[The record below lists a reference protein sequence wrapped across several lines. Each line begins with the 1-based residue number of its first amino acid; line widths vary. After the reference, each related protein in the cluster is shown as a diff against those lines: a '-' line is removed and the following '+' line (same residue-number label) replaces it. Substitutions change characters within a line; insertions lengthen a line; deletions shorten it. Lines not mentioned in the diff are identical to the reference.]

1 MADSL
6 DAQIIR
12 RASQNH
18 RIVTHVELRRLGRGQ
33 HAIYYRLRTG
43 RLHREFPGVYAVGT
57 PAMSAWERSTAAV
70 TACGRGSLLADLAAL
85 ALWGWLES
93 WPHKL
98 SVITPNDRRPKGIT
112 VHRARTL
119 TNKDRGRRYGIPVT
133 SPARTQ
139 LDCAVLL
146 PAQTLTRVVNDALH
160 TPQLSRRLLK
170 EICRLHPKHPGAKL
184 IRPFYDT
191 TDGPTRSDWQDDFP
205 TWCVKHGMPRP
216 KLEHKIGPHTVDA
229 CFIEERLIVELDS
242 WQSTAATTASKP
254 TASATPPISRSAT
267 RPCGSHGSAAT
278 TNHSARQTACAG
290 FSSSA
295 GSRSPRSTPTRPAH
309 AQPPQRRAE
318 QRAHNR
324 ARAALSSALTTAQAP
339 R

>member
-6 DAQIIR
+6 DAAIIR

-18 RIVTHVELRRLGRGQ
+18 RIVTHVELRRLGLGK

-43 RLHREFPGVYAVGT
+43 RLHREFPGVYSVGT
-57 PAMSAWERSTAAV
+57 PAMSAWERSIAAV
-70 TACGRGSLLADLAAL
+70 TACGKGSLLADLAAL
-85 ALWGWLES
+85 ALWGWLQP

-98 SVITPNDRRPKGIT
+98 SVITPNDRRPRGIA
-112 VHRARTL
+112 VHRSQAL
-119 TNKDRGRRYGIPVT
+119 TNEDRARRYGIPVT

-170 EICRLHPKHPGAKL
+170 EICAIHPKHPGAKL
-184 IRPFYDT
+184 ILPFYDT

-205 TWCVKHGMPRP
+205 TWCIKHGMPRP
-216 KLEHKIGPHTVDA
+216 TLEHKIGPHKVDA

-242 WQSTAATTASKP
+242 WQSHSGNDRFEADRERDAANLEVRYP
-254 TASATPPISRSAT
+254 TVRVTWKRRYDQSEREANRLRRILELR
-267 RPCGSHGSAAT
+267 RIEVAAFDAYT
-278 TNHSARQTACAG
+278 GIQAR
-290 FSSSA
+290 
-295 GSRSPRSTPTRPAH
+295 R
-309 AQPPQRRAE
+309 
-318 QRAHNR
+318 
-324 ARAALSSALTTAQAP
+324 
-339 R
+339 